1 LIAFTVT
8 EKGLQFE
15 VRVVTRSSKSEVV
28 GEYDG
33 ALKIRLAAPPVDGAA
48 NSELIRTLAKTFGV
62 PARSVVITSGH
73 SSKTKQIL
81 VEGADPE
88 VLKRFV

>member
-1 LIAFTVT
+1 LIAFT
-8 EKGLQFE
+8 ESENGLRFE
-15 VRVVTRSSKSEVV
+15 VRVVPRASKSAVV

-62 PARSVVITSGH
+62 PERSVAITSGH
-73 SSKTKQIL
+73 SSKTKHVL

-88 VLKRFV
+88 VLKRFS